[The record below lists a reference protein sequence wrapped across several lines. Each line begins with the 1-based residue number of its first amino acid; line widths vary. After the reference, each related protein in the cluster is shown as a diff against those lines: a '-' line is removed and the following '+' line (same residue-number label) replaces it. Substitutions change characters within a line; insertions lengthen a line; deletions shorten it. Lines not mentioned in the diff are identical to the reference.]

1 MASNPRVFPGGTK
14 MDRFETFTGSIL
26 ELNRCVQKLKDLEMK
41 PFGLRANHVMCLY
54 YLGKNPQGLTVT
66 ELAETCREDKAAVSR
81 CVSLLVER
89 GFVGGS
95 FPENKRSYRTKL
107 SLTASG
113 RELVE
118 AIYRKVDVAM
128 VGGGSG
134 LTDAQREDLYAS
146 MELII
151 RNLSRYITEMGK

>member
-1 MASNPRVFPGGTK
+1 

-113 RELVE
+113 RELVRK
-118 AIYRKVDVAM
+118 IYQKVDAAM

-134 LTDAQREDLYAS
+134 LTEVQRENLYAS

>member
-1 MASNPRVFPGGTK
+1 

-81 CVSLLVER
+81 SLEYLEQNGYLQIPEGKRYRRPLVLTQKGAAAGAEVSRRIDSVVALASCDVQEEDRQAMYRALSVISKNLEKI
-89 GFVGGS
+89 S
-95 FPENKRSYRTKL
+95 QNKEKQL
-107 SLTASG
+107 
-113 RELVE
+113 
-118 AIYRKVDVAM
+118 
-128 VGGGSG
+128 
-134 LTDAQREDLYAS
+134 
-146 MELII
+146 
-151 RNLSRYITEMGK
+151 

>member
-1 MASNPRVFPGGTK
+1 

-26 ELNRCVQKLKDLEMK
+26 ELNRCVQKLKDMEMK

-81 CVSLLVER
+81 CVSSLVER

-107 SLTASG
+107 SLTESG
-113 RELVE
+113 RELVGK
-118 AIYRKVDVAM
+118 IYQKVDAAM
-128 VGGGSG
+128 IGGSSS
-134 LTDAQREDLYAS
+134 LTEEQRENLYAS

-151 RNLSRYITEMGK
+151 KNLSRYITEMEK

>member
-1 MASNPRVFPGGTK
+1 

-26 ELNRCVQKLKDLEMK
+26 ELNRCVQKLKDMEMK

-54 YLGKNPQGLTVT
+54 YLGKFPQGLTVT

-81 CVSLLVER
+81 CVSSLVER

-107 SLTASG
+107 SLTESG
-113 RELVE
+113 RELVGK
-118 AIYRKVDVAM
+118 IYQKVDAAM
-128 VGGGSG
+128 IGGSSS
-134 LTDAQREDLYAS
+134 LTEEQRENLYAS
-146 MELII
+146 LELII
-151 RNLSRYITEMGK
+151 KNLSRYITEMEK

>member
-1 MASNPRVFPGGTK
+1 

-66 ELAETCREDKAAVSR
+66 EMAETCREDKAAVSR
-81 CVSLLVER
+81 CLSDLISR
-89 GFVGGS
+89 GLVGGD
-95 FPENKRSYRTKL
+95 FPENKRSYRTR
-107 SLTASG
+107 LTLTDAG
-113 RELVE
+113 KELAE
-118 AIYRKVDVAM
+118 KVYQRVDAAVI
-128 VGGGSG
+128 GGGSG
-134 LTDAQREDLYAS
+134 LTEVQRENLYAS

-151 RNLSRYITEMGK
+151 RNLSRYIMEMGK

>member
-1 MASNPRVFPGGTK
+1 

-81 CVSLLVER
+81 CISLLVER
-89 GFVGGS
+89 GLVGGS

-107 SLTASG
+107 SLTESG

-118 AIYRKVDVAM
+118 KIYRKVDAAM
-128 VGGGSG
+128 IGGGSG
-134 LTDAQREDLYAS
+134 LTEAQRENLYAS

-151 RNLSRYITEMGK
+151 KNLSRYIMETER